1 MVDPR
6 AKGARGETQ
15 IKDALKLATGLRW
28 ERTPGSG
35 ALDPKHNLK
44 GDLYIVNADN
54 IYCVECKNYEE
65 DHLTSKIL
73 TSKDPQLMTWW
84 AQASRQAK
92 QVNKKPLL
100 IFKFNRSKIFVAYSD
115 LPTVNY
121 KRITLH
127 DEIFVALLDDWLK
140 FEKPEFIKNGN

>member
-15 IKDALKLATGLRW
+15 IRDALKLATGLKW

-44 GDLYIVNADN
+44 GDLYIVNCDN
-54 IYCVECKNYEE
+54 MYCVEVKNYEE

-73 TSKDPQLMTWW
+73 TAKDPQLLEWW
-84 AQASRQAK
+84 GQATRQAK

-100 IFKFNRSKIFVAYSD
+100 IFKFNRSKMFVAFND
-115 LPTVNY
+115 LPSAHY
-121 KRITLH
+121 KRITIN
-127 DEIFVALLDDWLK
+127 DELFVALLDDWLK
-140 FEKPEFIKNGN
+140 FEKPEFTK

>member
-15 IKDALKLATGLRW
+15 IRDALKQATGLKW

-54 IYCVECKNYEE
+54 VYCVECKNYEE

-73 TSKDPQLMTWW
+73 TAKDPQLMVWW
-84 AQASRQAK
+84 RQAVRQAD
-92 QVNKKPLL
+92 QVSKKPLL
-100 IFKFNRSKIFVAYSD
+100 IFKFNRSKIFVAFSD
-115 LPTVNY
+115 FPTTNFN
-121 KRITLH
+121 KIIIN
-127 DEIFVALLDDWLK
+127 DELFVALLDDWLR
-140 FEKPEFIKNGN
+140 FEKPEFIKYGN

>member
-15 IKDALKLATGLRW
+15 IRDALKAATGLKW

-44 GDLYIVNADN
+44 GDLYIVNCDN
-54 IYCVECKNYEE
+54 VYCVECKNYEE

-73 TSKDPQLMTWW
+73 TAKDPQLLEWW
-84 AQASRQAK
+84 KQAVRQAD
-92 QVNKKPLL
+92 QVGKKPLL
-100 IFKFNRSKIFVAYSD
+100 VFKFNRSKLFVAFQD
-115 LPTVNY
+115 LPTTDYRNMVINN
-121 KRITLH
+121 
-127 DEIFVALLDDWLK
+127 EIFVAILDDWLR
-140 FEKPEFIKNGN
+140 FEKPRFVK